1 MFSPDNKC
9 AHIEKKKDSS
19 IAIRQ
24 DLNNTLHAK
33 PNMVIK
39 LYIEYSIIYLIEKM
53 TKSKK

>member
-39 LYIEYSIIYLIEKM
+39 LYIEYSIIYFIEKM
-53 TKSKK
+53 TKNKK